1 MALLEVNENQQE
13 MLLEYLKSIL
23 SDLQS
28 HGPYGSRTMELYRI
42 NDMENIRD
50 LINQLKGTK

>member
-1 MALLEVNENQQE
+1 MAILKVNENQQE
-13 MLLEYLKSIL
+13 MLLEYLKNIL

-28 HGPYGSRTMELYRI
+28 EGPYGSRTLEGYRI

-50 LINQLKGTK
+50 LIKQLKGTV

>member
-13 MLLEYLKSIL
+13 MLLEYLKNIL

-28 HGPYGSRTMELYRI
+28 HGPYGSRSLEGYRI
-42 NDMENIRD
+42 EDMENIKD
-50 LINQLKGTK
+50 LIKQLKGTK

>member
-13 MLLEYLKSIL
+13 MLLEYLKNIL

-28 HGPYGSRTMELYRI
+28 DGPYGSRTMEGYRI

-50 LINQLKGTK
+50 LINQLKGTV